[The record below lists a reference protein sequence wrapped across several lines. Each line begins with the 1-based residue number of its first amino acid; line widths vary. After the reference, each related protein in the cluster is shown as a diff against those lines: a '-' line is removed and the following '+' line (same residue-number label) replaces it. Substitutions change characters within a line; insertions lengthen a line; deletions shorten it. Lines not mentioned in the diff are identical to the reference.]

1 MLIPFD
7 LRCRVLAIGFC
18 LAAPW
23 LAHAQQASRP
33 ATTPE
38 VLEQGR
44 RIYLSQ
50 CGGCHGMDGSGGR
63 GPSLAR
69 PRLLQAPDDDALYRV
84 IQRGIAGTEMPSSW
98 LSSNQIW
105 SVAAHVRT
113 LGRVAFEPVS
123 GDPRRGK
130 EIYASKGGCAQCH
143 TIAGHGGAIGPD
155 LDDIG
160 ARRSVSHLKEALS
173 EPEAFIPARFV
184 LVRLTT
190 NDGRAI
196 SGARV
201 NEDAFSIQ
209 IRDPSNALHS
219 FWKQELREVEKQ
231 WGRSP
236 MPAYNGLLSAQ
247 EIDDVVAYL
256 ASLEGG
262 S

>member
-1 MLIPFD
+1 MSGVF
-7 LRCRVLAIGFC
+7 RIGVC

-23 LAHAQQASRP
+23 LAAAQNPSRP
-33 ATTPE
+33 AATPQR
-38 VLEQGR
+38 LEQGQ

-50 CGGCHGMDGSGGR
+50 CGNCHGMDGSGGR

-69 PRLLQAPDDDALYRV
+69 PRLLHAPDDDALYRV

-98 LSSNQIW
+98 LSSGQIW

-113 LGRVAFEPVS
+113 LGRVTPEAVS
-123 GDPRRGK
+123 GDPRRGQ
-130 EIYASKGGCAQCH
+130 EIYSGKGGCAQCH

-160 ARRSVSHLKEALS
+160 ARRSVSHLKQALS
-173 EPEAFIPARFV
+173 DPEAFIPARFV

-190 NDGRAI
+190 SDGRSI

-209 IRDPSNALHS
+209 IRDVSNSLHS
-219 FWKQELREVEKQ
+219 FWKHELREVQKE

-236 MPAYNGLLSAQ
+236 MPAYNRLLSP
-247 EIDDVVAYL
+247 EELDDVVAYL

>member
-1 MLIPFD
+1 MLIPFE
-7 LRCRVLAIGFC
+7 RRSLALVISLC

-23 LAHAQQASRP
+23 LAQAQESARP
-33 ATTPE
+33 AATAE
-38 VLEQGR
+38 LLEQGR

-69 PRLLQAPDDDALYRV
+69 PRLLHAPDDDALYRV

-105 SVAAHVRT
+105 SVAAHVRN
-113 LGRVAFEPVS
+113 LGRVTPEPVS
-123 GDPRRGK
+123 GDSRRGK
-130 EIYASKGGCAQCH
+130 EIYSGKGGCAQCH
-143 TIAGHGGAIGPD
+143 TIAGRGGAAGPD

-160 ARRSVSHLKEALS
+160 ARRSASHLKQALI

-184 LVRLTT
+184 MVRLVTT
-190 NDGRAI
+190 DGRSI

-209 IRDPSNALHS
+209 IRDLSNALHS
-219 FWKQELREVEKQ
+219 FWKSELREVEKQ

-236 MPAYNGLLSAQ
+236 MPGYQGLLSAQ

>member
-1 MLIPFD
+1 
-7 LRCRVLAIGFC
+7 
-18 LAAPW
+18 
-23 LAHAQQASRP
+23 
-33 ATTPE
+33 
-38 VLEQGR
+38 
-44 RIYLSQ
+44 
-50 CGGCHGMDGSGGR
+50 MDGSGGR

-69 PRLLQAPDDDALYRV
+69 PRLLHAPDDDALYRV

-105 SVAAHVRT
+105 SVAGYVRT
-113 LGRVAFEPVS
+113 LGRVTPEPVS
-123 GDPRRGK
+123 GDPGRGK
-130 EIYASKGGCAQCH
+130 EIYSGKGGCAQCH

-160 ARRSVSHLKEALS
+160 ARRSVSHLKQALND
-173 EPEAFIPARFV
+173 PEAFIPARFV
-184 LVRLTT
+184 VVRLTT
-190 NDGRAI
+190 NDGRSI

-209 IRDPSNALHS
+209 IRDVSNSLHS
-219 FWKQELREVEKQ
+219 FWKHELREVQKE

-236 MPAYNGLLSAQ
+236 MPAYNRLLSPA
-247 EIDDVVAYL
+247 ELDDLVAYL